1 MHIRALVGAL
11 ATAFSGAVA
20 ADSIDVNLNH
30 DSIQA
35 IYATRVST
43 AEVNF
48 GFLNNSDR
56 NDWVASAGLLVLG
69 DNRGAQTRTEIGV
82 GGKAYFAS
90 VGNQNIYA
98 LGLGG
103 QGRVFPNNGPIGIG
117 GYAFYAPDVVTG
129 GHGKQFWEAGARVE
143 FEMIKNTASVYLGY
157 RKVRAELDVGGKV
170 TVDSGGNVG
179 LQINF

>member
-1 MHIRALVGAL
+1 MHIRVLIGAL
-11 ATAFSGAVA
+11 AAAFSGVVA

-35 IYATRVST
+35 IYATKLS
-43 AEVNF
+43 AADLNF

-56 NDWVASAGLLVLG
+56 HDWVASAGLLVFG
-69 DNRGAQTRTEIGV
+69 DNRGAQTRSEIGL
-82 GGKAYFAS
+82 GGKIYVAS
-90 VGNQNIYA
+90 VGNQNVYA

-143 FEMIKNTASVYLGY
+143 FEMIKNTANVYLGY
-157 RKVRAELDVGGKV
+157 RKVRTELEAGERV
-170 TVDSGGNVG
+170 TIDSGGNVG